1 VVLSTKEM
9 CVLTVKHAE
18 FDFSIL
24 PIASSAQEPVCGMA
38 IIADYKNQ
46 YFQDLDAQLAGQRHL
61 FLTGHKDGTVLLW
74 RSDAYI
80 GVLEQYEHEI
90 TCMTK
95 CFEGLAICTWAGQ
108 VNLWDVHLT
117 KCTKR
122 IELGNLPFKMV
133 NFNITSIDYNQKRL
147 LILTDSGDAIE
158 ISLNE

>member
-1 VVLSTKEM
+1 M
-9 CVLTVKHAE
+9 
-18 FDFSIL
+18 
-24 PIASSAQEPVCGMA
+24 
-38 IIADYKNQ
+38 
-46 YFQDLDAQLAGQRHL
+46 
-61 FLTGHKDGTVLLW
+61 LW

-95 CFEGLAICTWAGQ
+95 CFEGLAICTWSGQ

-158 ISLNE
+158 ISLNEQGSDGGLPKEAIRSSTIAEYQRNRTVSDQH